1 MLNDELQ
8 EAFNFALAEELIR
21 ELDPNV
27 STERIEQI
35 YAMCKDNPWNA
46 AILHKLLDLKSEY

>member
-1 MLNDELQ
+1 MSDDELQ
-8 EAFNFALAEELIR
+8 EAFNFAIAEELIR

-27 STERIEQI
+27 STERVEQI
-35 YAMCKDNPWNA
+35 YVMCKGNPWDA